1 MHAKTHQRATRSM
14 RGRASTGAL
23 ALLVLTAVI
32 TAGLLAG
39 PASASARFTFKS
51 QAHFQDNFERAGG
64 KFERLYTTDG
74 KRLTGFRCSFP
85 NGDQIFCDKTWA
97 DPDNCVS
104 LPKPGAKPN
113 PNYGWRGVE
122 LDPPLDSEMGAS
134 SLGQR
139 PGVGTSSDA
148 TAPSR

>member
-1 MHAKTHQRATRSM
+1 MHPNTQQRATRSR
-14 RGRASTGAL
+14 RGRASAGAL

-39 PASASARFTFKS
+39 PASASARFTFSS
-51 QAHFQDNFERAGG
+51 QANFQDQCERAGG

-74 KRLTGFRCSFP
+74 KKLTGFRCSFKS
-85 NGDQIFCDKTWA
+85 GDQIFCDKTWSN
-97 DPDNCVS
+97 PENCVH

-122 LDPPLDSEMGAS
+122 LDPPLDSEMGAG
-134 SLGQR
+134 SLGPR
-139 PGVGTSSDA
+139 PGIGTSPDA
-148 TAPSR
+148 TASSR